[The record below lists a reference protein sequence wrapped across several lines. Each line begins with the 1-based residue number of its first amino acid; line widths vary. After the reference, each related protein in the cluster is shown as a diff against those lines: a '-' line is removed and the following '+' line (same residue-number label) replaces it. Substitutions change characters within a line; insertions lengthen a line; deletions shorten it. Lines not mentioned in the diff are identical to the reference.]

1 MAKKLYS
8 LIAPV
13 LVLVL
18 LLTMFGCQAQAPSPA
33 TSARPSA
40 TVPVATPSPSTQSA
54 ATTAAIAKSKYG
66 GVLTFPLVLFPVS
79 YDMHMRATFSPMV
92 GLAVF
97 NKLLMFDPA
106 KPDITPQNIIGD
118 LAQKWDVSA
127 DGLSYTFYLV
137 KNATWHDGK
146 PFTAADVVYSFTK
159 IMDPKR
165 STISTYFKA
174 FGGIEKLD
182 DYTVRFK
189 LTDPSPS
196 FFTQLAG
203 PYAAI
208 QPAHMAGTDP
218 KNSDFLVGTG
228 PFKLKKV
235 TAGSSIELAKNPAY
249 FKKDSA
255 GNQLPFLDGITMAI
269 MTDRSAQ
276 VDAFVAKRLDMMTP
290 GPGFS
295 LQEQLLK
302 IQQFATGSVVQ
313 MMKPPFNNNVLF
325 INFKRKELQDVRV
338 RQAIALVTDPR
349 QGIIANYSDEGW
361 GNYDYAIFSPP
372 FGLPTTEINK
382 LTQWDKPLADRAV
395 TAKKLMVDA
404 GYASGFKIKLLY
416 TLNYQ
421 KRIVWLADVLKRYL
435 NIDADITSYDDA
447 TAFTMRANGDFD
459 IGGFDTQSFIGDPD
473 EIMGFYR
480 SGSPSNYGKYSNP
493 DIDKLWDEQTKTLD
507 LAKRIQLTQQIER
520 NMLTDWPV
528 IPFPYTNYGNAWWPY
543 VKGFTLQNGSYM
555 SYMAF
560 EYTWLDK

>member
-1 MAKKLYS
+1 ML
-8 LIAPV
+8 
-13 LVLVL
+13 
-18 LLTMFGCQAQAPSPA
+18 GCQAQTPTVTSPA
-33 TSARPSA
+33 KPSA
-40 TVPVATPSPSTQSA
+40 TAPSANQPTTAPATPA
-54 ATTAAIAKSKYG
+54 AAKSKYG
-66 GVLTFPLVLFPVS
+66 GTLTFPLVLFPVS
-79 YDMHMRATFSPMV
+79 YDQHMRATFSPMV

-106 KPDITPQNIIGD
+106 KPDIVPQNIIGD
-118 LAQKWDVSA
+118 LAQKWDVGA
-127 DGLSYTFYLV
+127 DGMSYIFYLV

-146 PFTAADVVYSFTK
+146 PFTADDVIYSFTK

-182 DYTVRFK
+182 DYTVKFR
-189 LTDPSPS
+189 LTEPSPS

-203 PYAAI
+203 PYVAI
-208 QPAHMAGTDP
+208 QPAHKAGTDP

-228 PFKLKKV
+228 PFKLKRV
-235 TAGSSIELAKNPAY
+235 TAGSSIELMKNPSY

-269 MTDRSAQ
+269 MNDRSAQ
-276 VDAFVAKRLDMMTP
+276 VDAFSSKRLDMMTP

-302 IQQFATGSVVQ
+302 IQQNATGAVVQ

-325 INFKRKELQDVRV
+325 INFNRKELQDVRV

-361 GNYDYAIFSPP
+361 GNYNYAVFSPP
-372 FGLPTTEINK
+372 FGLATSDINK
-382 LTQWDKPLADRAV
+382 LTQWDKPLEERAV
-395 TAKKLMVDA
+395 TAKKLMSDA

-447 TAFTMRANGDFD
+447 TAFTMRQKGDFD

-493 DIDKLWDEQTKTLD
+493 QTDKLWDEQTKTMD
-507 LAKRIQLTQQIER
+507 LNKRIQLTQQIER
-520 NMLTDWPV
+520 IMLTDWPV